1 MQDAFA
7 YCAELVRE
15 ADRDRFLSSLFAPAE
30 HRGALH
36 ALYAFNVEV
45 TRVREAAREP
55 LPGEIR
61 LQWWTD
67 VLGGERREE
76 ATANPV
82 AAALLATIAQHRL
95 AAGALLDLIEAHRFD
110 LYDEPM
116 TDIAALETYA
126 KHTSSALFA
135 AAGQILAGEI
145 LGGQILGSDLGEA
158 VTDPAGVAE
167 AVTHLLQSLPIHAAR
182 NQLYVPLD
190 ILDRHEVTPNQVL
203 AGQSTAGLKAA
214 LGELRTLARNRL
226 AAVRVP
232 LLPREALPAFLP
244 LALVR
249 PSLDRLER
257 GDAFASAALSPWR
270 RQWLIW
276 RASRNPARIAG

>member
-7 YCAELVRE
+7 YCAELVRT
-15 ADRDRFLSSLFAPAE
+15 ADRDRFLASLFAPAE
-30 HRGALH
+30 HRSALH

-67 VLGGERREE
+67 VLSGDRSGE
-76 ATANPV
+76 ASANPV

-95 AAGALLDLIEAHRFD
+95 AAAPLRDLIEAHRFD

-116 TDIAALETYA
+116 ADMAALETYA
-126 KHTSSALFA
+126 TTTSSALFA
-135 AAGQILAGEI
+135 MATQI
-145 LGGQILGSDLGEA
+145 LGGTAAEEFA
-158 VTDPAGVAE
+158 APAGIAE
-167 AVTHLLQSLPIHAAR
+167 TVTHLLQLLPIHAAR
-182 NQLYVPLD
+182 NQFYVPLEV
-190 ILDRHEVTPNQVL
+190 LDRHQVDLQQVL
-203 AGQSTAGLKAA
+203 AGQSTPQLKDA
-214 LGELRTLARNRL
+214 LAELHALARRQL
-226 AAVRVP
+226 AAFGA
-232 LLPREALPAFLP
+232 LLPELPGAVLPAVLP

-257 GDAFASAALSPWR
+257 GDPFAPDALSPLR

-276 RASRNPARIAG
+276 RASRNPERIAR